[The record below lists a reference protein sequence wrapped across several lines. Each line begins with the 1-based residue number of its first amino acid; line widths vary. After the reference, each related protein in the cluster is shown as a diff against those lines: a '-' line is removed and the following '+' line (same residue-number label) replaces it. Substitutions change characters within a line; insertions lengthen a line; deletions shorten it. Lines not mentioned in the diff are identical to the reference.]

1 MKLLRMDSSARRNFH
16 AANQKT
22 GELGEFSRAAA
33 IAQIQEAAVEQT
45 AAAEL
50 Q

>member
-1 MKLLRMDSSARRNFH
+1 MKLLGMDSSARRNFH